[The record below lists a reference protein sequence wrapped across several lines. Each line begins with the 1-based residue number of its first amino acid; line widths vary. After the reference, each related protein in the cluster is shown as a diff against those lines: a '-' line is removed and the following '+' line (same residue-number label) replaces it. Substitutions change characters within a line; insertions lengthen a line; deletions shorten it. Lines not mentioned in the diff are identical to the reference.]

1 MTGQPPT
8 PFLTVPL
15 LALLLATSAR
25 GVPEIVSG
33 PWCGAVTPGSI
44 AVTAHLG
51 EPGVQARL
59 VVSTAADFSNPLVS
73 PPVLSAAASGNN
85 VRLDLGGLAP
95 QTAYF
100 YAVELDGILQTAP
113 ARTGRFRT
121 LPAPG
126 PSSFRFGFSACGDW
140 EEPGQF
146 VHRTILTE
154 DLDFFIHMGD
164 FNYRDTD
171 EDNPLPYRSNYIDSL
186 VQSPELA
193 DLLRQLP
200 TAYIWDDH
208 DFSGNTSDRTSD
220 GRSAHRQVYREM
232 VPHYPLPA
240 GGPDAAIQQTFQCG
254 RVRFILSDL
263 RSERD
268 PDSWTDNQNKSMM
281 GAAQKQWF
289 KNQLVAARDAETPL
303 IVWMSGLPFLSSS
316 SLRDNWGSYRT
327 ERTELLEFIRDE
339 DIRNIVI
346 ISGDMHALAYD
357 DGRVT
362 ESYVAGVR
370 IPIFHAAS
378 LTRNGSEKGGPYS
391 GGVSEGS
398 GRYGILEISDDGSQ
412 VSATYLGRIAS
423 SATAASTWKSHTH
436 LAEPI
441 RPRPASG
448 VTAAARLDRIEV
460 RWTDESGIE
469 TGSRIERRDAGG
481 TVWSPRHGRCR
492 RDGISGCHGHRNR
505 RLRLPRDHPERHGR
519 FPALSHRL
527 RHRLRPLPELED
539 PAPCRSRRARRW
551 RSRRRRLE
559 QRGRVLFRHRS
570 RSARPLRM
578 GGRPRCGNRRHR
590 GGLPDQH
597 GADLSGRTQPRPRE
611 LDAGFRPRRGRRQCH
626 DLDRR
631 RPGRPARSRSP
642 ALLPDRGDGK
652 PLTSLEGH
660 PQNPVVR
667 SEVKPCALLA
677 ESHVRGRPPT
687 EDPP

>member
-59 VVSTAADFSNPLVS
+59 VVSTAADFRNPLLS

-95 QTAYF
+95 QTPYF

-327 ERTELLEFIRDE
+327 ERTDLLEFIRDE
-339 DIRNIVI
+339 DTPNIVI
-346 ISGDMHALAYD
+346 ISGAMHALAYD

-441 RPRPASG
+441 RPQPASG

-481 TVWSPRHGRCR
+481 TVWSALATVAAGVTEYQDATVTGTAGYDYRVITLNGTEDSLPSPIASAIASDRYRNWKILRLADPDAPDAGDPDGDGWSNVDEYCFDTDPVQPDRYEWEVARDAATGDITVGFPTSTGRIYQVER
-492 RDGISGCHGHRNR
+492 SHDLANWAQVFGPVTGDGNAMTWTDGGPADPPASGHR
-505 RLRLPRDHPERHGR
+505 R
-519 FPALSHRL
+519 FYRIVVT
-527 RHRLRPLPELED
+527 E
-539 PAPCRSRRARRW
+539 
-551 RSRRRRLE
+551 
-559 QRGRVLFRHRS
+559 
-570 RSARPLRM
+570 
-578 GGRPRCGNRRHR
+578 
-590 GGLPDQH
+590 
-597 GADLSGRTQPRPRE
+597 
-611 LDAGFRPRRGRRQCH
+611 
-626 DLDRR
+626 
-631 RPGRPARSRSP
+631 SP
-642 ALLPDRGDGK
+642 
-652 PLTSLEGH
+652 
-660 PQNPVVR
+660 
-667 SEVKPCALLA
+667 
-677 ESHVRGRPPT
+677 
-687 EDPP
+687 